1 MAGQRARSSTPRGD
15 RAGQALGGS
24 HRPGCAPGTMN
35 PPTGTRRDRSR
46 SASQPATSPRR
57 HHVQR
62 APLPLGATE
71 DDDSFTRL
79 SSANGAEWPDQNGS
93 GEGPVP
99 PFGIAGTS
107 ENRAVAS
114 PIVPARRPATAAP
127 SGNDNEDMIAID
139 RNLILIQ

>member
-1 MAGQRARSSTPRGD
+1 MQ
-15 RAGQALGGS
+15 
-24 HRPGCAPGTMN
+24 
-35 PPTGTRRDRSR
+35 PPSGARRDRSR

-62 APLPLGATE
+62 APLSLGAPE
-71 DDDSFTRL
+71 AEDDSFTRL

-107 ENRAVAS
+107 ENR
-114 PIVPARRPATAAP
+114 
-127 SGNDNEDMIAID
+127 
-139 RNLILIQ
+139 